1 MSAGPG
7 PDDGRDGL
15 PIYPWRSGPL
25 GLATRRQLRDR
36 GLRPGGPPIAV
47 EVMRRRRGDEVVAH
61 LYDVATARADRTAAH
76 GVLSAIARAREA
88 RRTCP
93 ACAEV
98 RDYVIPRRNGECLD
112 CAAPPPGSAAV
123 A

>member
-7 PDDGRDGL
+7 SDGGRDGL
-15 PIYPWRSGPL
+15 PMYPWRSGPL

-36 GLRPGGPPIAV
+36 GLCPGGPPIAV
-47 EVMRRRRGDEVVAH
+47 EVMRRRRGDEVVAE
-61 LYDVATARADRTAAH
+61 LYDVATARPDRTAAR
-76 GVLSAIARAREA
+76 GLLTVVARALES

-93 ACAEV
+93 TCAEV
-98 RDYVIPRRNGECLD
+98 RDCVIPRRKGECLD